1 MIDCLETTRR
11 QSFDEIKGDVENV
24 AKQLFG
30 GAQVSVDRDAE
41 SRQRLN
47 VRVKTSA
54 ALDIAQ
60 ALENLSRN

>member
-1 MIDCLETTRR
+1 MSKALPR
-11 QSFDEIKGDVENV
+11 
-24 AKQLFG
+24 QLFG
-30 GAQVSVDRDAE
+30 GAPVLVDRDAE
-41 SRQRLN
+41 SRQRFN